1 MFDPSSKSF
10 NTHLIF
16 PRAFD
21 DHPDSGVCSPPLWRT
36 SPPKSP
42 QANHQN
48 LSPVSKAQVIAR
60 GQRELMEMVS
70 KMPESCYEL
79 SLKDLVE
86 VKTEEEEKDPKMF
99 DEMPQR
105 RKMQSKVVRKSKS
118 DRWVDPVRNRGVNNS
133 GFLLNLGFPVS
144 LGAKKKTKKKD
155 EDDGSVTS
163 RGSPRPSISE
173 DKDWWK
179 FRPEQGISEIWD
191 LIDIRDSKM
200 ANDAGTWAERATDD
214 MLTGPDWDS
223 NIELCDIINMD
234 PSQAKEAVMVLKK
247 QLGSENPK
255 VQILAL
261 HVGVGVFNME
271 EIQSAEGLVDVLMD
285 MLGALDPG
293 NPEGL
298 KEELIVDLV
307 EQCRTYQRRVMTLVN
322 TTTDEELMCQGLAL
336 NDNLQCVLQHH
347 DDMGSVTSNRGSMT
361 TPPVQLVNSNHDDG
375 SDESD
380 DYFQLSHRS
389 NRELTSMLPP
399 PPPPPTGR
407 PVHETD
413 SSMVDDVNKLKAPYK
428 E

>member
-86 VKTEEEEKDPKMF
+86 VKTEEEEKDRKVF

-179 FRPEQGISEIWD
+179 SESSRSQREVSRINSGG
-191 LIDIRDSKM
+191 SKSS
-200 ANDAGTWAERATDD
+200 AGSSSR
-214 MLTGPDWDS
+214 S
-223 NIELCDIINMD
+223 N
-234 PSQAKEAVMVLKK
+234 SYR
-247 QLGSENPK
+247 S
-255 VQILAL
+255 
-261 HVGVGVFNME
+261 
-271 EIQSAEGLVDVLMD
+271 
-285 MLGALDPG
+285 
-293 NPEGL
+293 
-298 KEELIVDLV
+298 
-307 EQCRTYQRRVMTLVN
+307 
-322 TTTDEELMCQGLAL
+322 
-336 NDNLQCVLQHH
+336 
-347 DDMGSVTSNRGSMT
+347 
-361 TPPVQLVNSNHDDG
+361 
-375 SDESD
+375 
-380 DYFQLSHRS
+380 RS
-389 NRELTSMLPP
+389 NRDRS
-399 PPPPPTGR
+399 R
-407 PVHETD
+407 
-413 SSMVDDVNKLKAPYK
+413 SSLRYIHKLCGKLKVLFLIYF
-428 E
+428 

>member
-1 MFDPSSKSF
+1 MFVSKINCRYKYIITQCSWCEGRVWTEQNRVSLSSCEQDSKLFVPSKQDPKDQRPPSSSQKMFDPSSKSF

-118 DRWVDPVRNRGVNNS
+118 DRGVDPVRNRGVNNS

-179 FRPEQGISEIWD
+179 SESSRSQREVSRINSGG
-191 LIDIRDSKM
+191 SKSS
-200 ANDAGTWAERATDD
+200 AGSSSR
-214 MLTGPDWDS
+214 S
-223 NIELCDIINMD
+223 N
-234 PSQAKEAVMVLKK
+234 SYR
-247 QLGSENPK
+247 S
-255 VQILAL
+255 
-261 HVGVGVFNME
+261 
-271 EIQSAEGLVDVLMD
+271 
-285 MLGALDPG
+285 
-293 NPEGL
+293 
-298 KEELIVDLV
+298 
-307 EQCRTYQRRVMTLVN
+307 
-322 TTTDEELMCQGLAL
+322 
-336 NDNLQCVLQHH
+336 
-347 DDMGSVTSNRGSMT
+347 
-361 TPPVQLVNSNHDDG
+361 
-375 SDESD
+375 
-380 DYFQLSHRS
+380 RS
-389 NRELTSMLPP
+389 NRDRS
-399 PPPPPTGR
+399 R
-407 PVHETD
+407 
-413 SSMVDDVNKLKAPYK
+413 SSLRYIHKLCGKLKVLFLIYFWS
-428 E
+428 